1 MLMYTQMYHVPEDE
15 NRVSK
20 EFEINKN
27 YYILVLIFENINR
40 RYVVRTYIMC
50 YDYMSIYYCMWGL

>member
-1 MLMYTQMYHVPEDE
+1 MYTQMHYVPVDE
-15 NRVSK
+15 NIVSK

-40 RYVVRTYIMC
+40 RYVVRTHIMC
-50 YDYMSIYYCMWGL
+50 YDYTSIYNCMWGL